1 MRGKDAAVM
10 MIILAAVLSAL
21 PPTADATLANRVG
34 GPGLALLY
42 TFDANAGTVVADQT
56 GAGGAKGDPW
66 DQTLNRYRTIAVFGG
81 RGLLAEWRCIAVWL
95 CYR

>member
-1 MRGKDAAVM
+1 MTPLQSFVLLVVAAGVL
-10 MIILAAVLSAL
+10 LA
-21 PPTADATLANRVG
+21 PTADATLANRVG

-81 RGLLAEWRCIAVWL
+81 RGLLAECQSIAVWL